1 MKNSFSLL
9 FYIKKSKAD
18 AAGRANIYLRIT
30 VNGKRAELSIQRKI
44 LIENWNAQTSMARG
58 NSPESQ
64 EINRHI
70 TTIKNRM
77 YTIEQRLISEEKP
90 FTATVLRDIYLGKDS
105 NSKMLL
111 EIFEEHNKKAEK
123 LVGQDFAPGTI
134 ERYKTAKKHVS

>member
-77 YTIEQRLISEEKP
+77 YTKNNAWSPRKNHLPLQCYE
-90 FTATVLRDIYLGKDS
+90 IY
-105 NSKMLL
+105 
-111 EIFEEHNKKAEK
+111 I
-123 LVGQDFAPGTI
+123 
-134 ERYKTAKKHVS
+134 